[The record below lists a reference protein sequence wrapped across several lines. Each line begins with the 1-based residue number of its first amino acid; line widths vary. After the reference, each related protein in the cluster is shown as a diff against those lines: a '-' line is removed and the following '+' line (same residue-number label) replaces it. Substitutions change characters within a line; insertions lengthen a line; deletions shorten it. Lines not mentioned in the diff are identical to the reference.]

1 MSRVKY
7 VCAKCG
13 SDDILFD
20 AYATWNVRTQQMEV
34 ANTYDKGHFC
44 NKCEEECSVD
54 EVAIEELESSPATK
68 LEDLMKIATPAPL
81 SLETGPGCCFH
92 RGNAVAIVKCT
103 APSENNPEGTCETVA
118 EVWPADQAQEK
129 ADGALLVHWFNMG
142 PKMLEFLQH
151 LGKIKDDD
159 ETIDFLVNH
168 LPDLLDEVEEV
179 GGI

>member
-44 NKCEEECSVD
+44 NNCEGECSVD
-54 EVAIEELESSPATK
+54 EVAIEEPESASTMK

-92 RGNAVAIVKCT
+92 AGNAVFIVKNT
-103 APSENNPEGTCETVA
+103 GPSESNPEGASETVA
-118 EVWPADQAQEK
+118 EVWPAGQDQDK

-151 LGKIKDDD
+151 LGKIKDND
-159 ETIDFLVNH
+159 EATDFLVNH

-179 GGI
+179 GEI